1 MKVILNTD
9 IPNLGEEGDVLEV
22 KPGYARNY
30 LIPNNLV
37 SLHNKTS
44 VAVLESKKKLI
55 EKRKQERK
63 LAAQTD
69 KTKIDGAVIEFKMP
83 AGENG
88 KLFGAVTAQMIVEEL
103 EKQGITIERKKVEVP
118 GHTLK
123 TIGEFKIHV
132 RLYHDTSA
140 DLKVKVVSEDGKA
153 EAAKSEKKEEIAK
166 QPVVPV
172 DETQNSEDQPSEEL
186 GDSSSST
193 TEIE

>member
-9 IPNLGEEGDVLEV
+9 IPNLGEEGDVMVV

-30 LIPNNLV
+30 LLPNNLV
-37 SLHNKTS
+37 SLYNKTS
-44 VAVLESKKKLI
+44 IAVFESKKKLI

-63 LAAQTD
+63 LAAQSD
-69 KTKIDGAVIEFKMP
+69 KSKIDGAIIEFKMP

-123 TIGEFKIHV
+123 TIGDFKVHV

-140 DLKVKVVSEDGKA
+140 DLKVKVVSEDGRA
-153 EAAKSEKKEEIAK
+153 EAAKSEKKVDIPPVSEEVQA
-166 QPVVPV
+166 Q
-172 DETQNSEDQPSEEL
+172 ETQAIDEPVEEKAD
-186 GDSSSST
+186 DSVPT
-193 TEIE
+193 AEAE

>member
-9 IPNLGEEGDVLEV
+9 IPNLGEEGDVLVV

-30 LIPNNLV
+30 LLPNNLV
-37 SLHNKTS
+37 SLYNKTS
-44 VAVLESKKKLI
+44 IAVLESKRKLI

-69 KTKIDGAVIEFKMP
+69 KSKIDGAVIEFIMP

-103 EKQGITIERKKVEVP
+103 EKQGITIERKKIEVP

-123 TIGEFKIHV
+123 TIGDFKIHV

-140 DLKVKVVSEDGKA
+140 DLKVKVVSEDGRA
-153 EAAKSEKKEEIAK
+153 EAVRGELKTQAPLVENDQQSEF
-166 QPVVPV
+166 
-172 DETQNSEDQPSEEL
+172 TDQ
-186 GDSSSST
+186 T
-193 TEIE
+193 TEISIEDQTLETDSE